1 MLRNLMQNLK
11 NIMRTPLFWGCVIV
25 CTILRFTTICYVNEV
40 GKEYTIF
47 ELLIHKQ
54 ELWDA
59 VSAEIS
65 LADILESP
73 LGTYGVMFMPVVVL
87 FPFLNYFWAERTT
100 GFSRFVVARIGK
112 VRYALSV
119 Q

>member
-1 MLRNLMQNLK
+1 M
-11 NIMRTPLFWGCVIV
+11 
-25 CTILRFTTICYVNEV
+25 NEV

-73 LGTYGVMFMPVVVL
+73 LGTYGVRFYAGRCTISVFKL
-87 FPFLNYFWAERTT
+87 FLGRAND
-100 GFSRFVVARIGK
+100 RFQPLCQWQELEKCAMR
-112 VRYALSV
+112 LSV